1 MLKPKTLGLWANT
14 DKDIFWN
21 ILPKIIEWAKR
32 KEIQIFA
39 TEKIQSDSRFNFIDI
54 PQIGIQNKISDM
66 DFLLV
71 LGGDGTF
78 LSCARSVKDQDTP
91 ILGIHLGDLGFLAKV
106 TLDDIFQRLDQ
117 VAAGD
122 FLVEKR
128 SMLKASIDKKDKDF
142 ISYGLN
148 DFVVSSGE

>member
-21 ILPKIIEWAKR
+21 ILPEIIKWADR
-32 KEIQIFA
+32 KKIQIFA
-39 TEKIQSDSRFNFIDI
+39 TEKIQFNSRYNFTDI

-106 TLDDIFQRLDQ
+106 TLDDIFQRFSN
-117 VAAGD
+117 VF
-122 FLVEKR
+122 FLY
-128 SMLKASIDKKDKDF
+128 F
-142 ISYGLN
+142 
-148 DFVVSSGE
+148 

>member
-21 ILPKIIEWAKR
+21 ILPEIIDWANR
-32 KEIQIFA
+32 KKIQIFA
-39 TEKIQSDSRFNFIDI
+39 TEKIQSNSRYNFTDI
-54 PQIGIQNKISDM
+54 PKIGIQNKISEM

-91 ILGIHLGDLGFLAKV
+91 ILGIHLGDLGFLA
-106 TLDDIFQRLDQ
+106 RL
-117 VAAGD
+117 
-122 FLVEKR
+122 L
-128 SMLKASIDKKDKDF
+128 
-142 ISYGLN
+142 
-148 DFVVSSGE
+148 